1 MSLDSLSQLETKID
15 MLISTIT
22 SLREEKMKLSEEAE
36 LSSQKIREFES
47 GNKAIVEE
55 LESLKNSNEEK
66 QKKLDSA
73 AEKVQGLLAKL
84 ESVA

>member
-1 MSLDSLSQLETKID
+1 LSLDSLSQLETKID

>member
-22 SLREEKMKLSEEAE
+22 SLREEKKKLSEEAE

>member
-1 MSLDSLSQLETKID
+1 LSLDSLSQLETKID

-22 SLREEKMKLSEEAE
+22 SLREEKKKLSEEAE
-36 LSSQKIREFES
+36 LNSQKIREFES
-47 GNKAIVEE
+47 ANKAIVEE

>member
-1 MSLDSLSQLETKID
+1 MSLDSLLQLETKID

-22 SLREEKMKLSEEAE
+22 LLREEKKKLSEEGE
-36 LSSQKIREFES
+36 LRSQKIREFES

>member
-1 MSLDSLSQLETKID
+1 

>member
-1 MSLDSLSQLETKID
+1 LDSLSQLETKID

-22 SLREEKMKLSEEAE
+22 SLREEKKKLSEEAE